1 VQRVVVEG
9 GLAVIPRARTQRAV
23 SCGRAVWVSRLPV
36 GQAELTVPEVL
47 DTTGS
52 PVPAVRTVL
61 VRARAEKV
69 GQLSGGG
76 DRRVLD
82 GRGDLSVESG
92 IEEAPAVVP
101 RSPVRASLAEGHRV
115 PTRGAAR
122 RLRRLGLS
130 EAPRPE
136 SFWVTDTRGPL
147 VAGETERA
155 HAWAETVATRA
166 TRTGRRDPDL
176 ISEGL
181 HGKQLQKSLIKEDT
195 GRTTVGEGSL
205 VERQGE
211 AEKESRAPCVY

>member
-1 VQRVVVEG
+1 M
-9 GLAVIPRARTQRAV
+9 L
-23 SCGRAVWVSRLPV
+23 GR
-36 GQAELTVPEVL
+36 
-47 DTTGS
+47 D
-52 PVPAVRTVL
+52 
-61 VRARAEKV
+61 
-69 GQLSGGG
+69 
-76 DRRVLD
+76 DRRTPFATFDTRVKE
-82 GRGDLSVESG
+82 RG
-92 IEEAPAVVP
+92 VP
-101 RSPVRASLAEGHRV
+101 GSAA
-115 PTRGAAR
+115 RGAAR

-130 EAPRPE
+130 EATRPE

-147 VAGETERA
+147 VAGETDRA